1 MVFDRFPALP
11 TEGIL
16 YKILLSGK
24 KGDIRQE
31 VQRAL
36 TADTYMTVAEGKLI
50 QIMSNAATKWNGIKA
65 MLKAVGVEPEEA
77 VYFGDDHDDIEPL
90 KKCGVGVAVANGIK
104 EALDAAD
111 FVTNE

>member
-1 MVFDRFPALP
+1 
-11 TEGIL
+11 
-16 YKILLSGK
+16 
-24 KGDIRQE
+24 
-31 VQRAL
+31 
-36 TADTYMTVAEGKLI
+36 MTVAEGKLI
-50 QIMSNAATKWNGIKA
+50 QIMSNAATKWNWIKA

-111 FVTNE
+111 FVTETNDRDGVARYIENIILHHCPSQSHKSPAPACGSAKW